1 MLEIFSDFFCS
12 HLLRAKD
19 ISNCEFIPVNLINQG
34 KPGLLNMS
42 ALNQGNAGTCVV
54 YALARSIQKAMLTK
68 YAKLLITDEIVTL
81 IKNACPSWTGNR
93 IDAVCEEFNL
103 QQMQRNYWFED
114 SERKCRYKIRLDSS
128 APINT
133 IDETYNKAQS
143 VQGVLYIMASIKLPE
158 GGNHAVAI
166 DHPHKSSN
174 RLRAINSWGTNQP
187 HIEVN
192 LQNFN
197 YAVLVDV
204 TIVAVRTGNTEQSI
218 PHTSLSYQELA
229 LPLPQVVIARQQVEN
244 VTQQLELAQAQSE
257 LRFRALQATNTAIK
271 QQLEFVK
278 QQLVARNYELH
289 VLFNLHQQNKQA
301 RQQSNN
307 AQSQYLQYPQYQ
319 EQQRQQ
325 QEHHHHQQQHHHQ
338 HQQQH
343 HHQHQQ
349 QHTFAPPPQPRQRQQ
364 QQQEQYNQQNQQQQH
379 NQQNYP
385 QIVSFN
391 LIP

>member
-1 MLEIFSDFFCS
+1 
-12 HLLRAKD
+12 
-19 ISNCEFIPVNLINQG
+19 
-34 KPGLLNMS
+34 MS
-42 ALNQGNAGTCVV
+42 ALNQGNARTCVV
-54 YALARSIQKAMLTK
+54 YALARSIQKVMLTK
-68 YAKLLITDEIVTL
+68 YAVHLITDEIVTL
-81 IKNACPSWTGNR
+81 IKNACPSWKGNR
-93 IDAVCEEFNL
+93 IDAICEEFNL

-133 IDETYNKAQS
+133 IDETYKKAQS
-143 VQGVLYIMASIKLPE
+143 VQGVLYIMASINLPE

-257 LRFRALQATNTAIK
+257 LRFRALQATQEANTAIT
-271 QQLEFVK
+271 QQLEFVT
-278 QQLVARNYELH
+278 QQLE
-289 VLFNLHQQNKQA
+289 FNLHQQNKQA

-319 EQQRQQ
+319 EQQQQQQQNNQYQQPSTTIQRQQQPQQ
-325 QEHHHHQQQHHHQ
+325 QEHHH

>member
-1 MLEIFSDFFCS
+1 
-12 HLLRAKD
+12 
-19 ISNCEFIPVNLINQG
+19 
-34 KPGLLNMS
+34 MS
-42 ALNQGNAGTCVV
+42 ALNQGNARTCVV
-54 YALARSIQKAMLTK
+54 YALARSIQKAMLGK
-68 YAKLLITDEIVTL
+68 YDKHLITSEIVTL
-81 IKNACPSWTGNR
+81 IKNACPSWKGNR
-93 IDAVCEEFNL
+93 IDAICEEFNL
-103 QQMQRNYWFED
+103 RQMQHMYWFED
-114 SERKCRYKIRLDSS
+114 PERKCRYKIRLDSS

-143 VQGVLYIMASIKLPE
+143 VQGVLYIMASINLPE

-187 HIEVN
+187 HVEVN
-192 LQNFN
+192 SQNFN

-204 TIVAVRTGNTEQSI
+204 TIVDVRTGNTKQSI

-257 LRFRALQATNTAIK
+257 LRFRALTAIT
-271 QQLEFVK
+271 QQLEFVT
-278 QQLVARNYELH
+278 QQ
-289 VLFNLHQQNKQA
+289 LFNLYQQNKQA

-325 QEHHHHQQQHHHQ
+325 SQYPHHQQQQRQQQEHHHHQQQHHQ
-338 HQQQH
+338 
-343 HHQHQQ
+343 QHQQ

-364 QQQEQYNQQNQQQQH
+364 QQEEQYNQQNQQQQH